1 MSLRKLNLF
10 IFVAAALF
18 AVVSCKDD
26 DDDTP
31 SLPYLQ
37 GLYFDCPDFVSPG
50 QAVTFVPEGVETPEG
65 VEVSYK
71 WKVTPT
77 MSEYKTA
84 DVYVHWFSDTLKTY
98 KVNATASAEGYNSA
112 SYSREVMVVK
122 GGIDGSVTE
131 TGIKASDPKVTVDG
145 IDYYY
150 AKVGD
155 LYWFRNNLAN
165 TASGTPYVN
174 EDVTSD
180 VFGRFYNYNE
190 ALAAC
195 PEGWRLP
202 AEDDWMDLLEA
213 VGSPATKKYS
223 AVEDVASKL
232 FVNASFN
239 SVQILSYWPEVGDIT
254 NSAKVS
260 LLPFG
265 YANLGNRNAE
275 GKYPDASFDGIF
287 EYAVYWTAD
296 KVEDEAGMAY
306 YRYLLGNQPEM
317 YVGKGDV
324 NTFGASVRCVRD
336 AQ

>member
-18 AVVSCKDD
+18 AAVSCKDD

-37 GLYFDCPDFVSPG
+37 GLYFDCPDYVSPG

-65 VEVSYK
+65 VEVSYT

-223 AVEDVASKL
+223 AAEDVASKL

>member
-18 AVVSCKDD
+18 AAVSCKDD
-26 DDDTP
+26 DEGTT
-31 SLPYLQ
+31 LPYLE

-50 QAVTFVPEGVETPEG
+50 QAVTFRPKGVVIPEDA
-65 VEVSYK
+65 EVGYA

-77 MSEYKTA
+77 MSSYDTT

-98 KVNATASAEGYNSA
+98 TVNGSAFAEGYNTV

-122 GGIDGSVTE
+122 GGIDGSVTGA
-131 TGIKASDPKVTVDG
+131 GILPNDPKVTVNG
-145 IDYYY
+145 VDYYY
-150 AKVGD
+150 TKAGS

-165 TASGTPYVN
+165 TAAGTPYVN
-174 EDVTSD
+174 EEVTSD

-190 ALAAC
+190 ALTAC

-202 AEDDWMDLLEA
+202 TEDDWMDLLEA
-213 VGSPATKKYS
+213 VGSPASKKYS
-223 AVEDVASKL
+223 AVENVASKL
-232 FVNASFN
+232 FANASFN
-239 SVQILSYWPEVGDIT
+239 SVQMLSYWPEVGDIT

-265 YANLGNRNAE
+265 YANLGNRNAA

-296 KVEDEAGMAY
+296 KAENEDGMAY
-306 YRYLLGNQPEM
+306 YRYLIGNQPEM
-317 YVGKGDV
+317 LVGKGDV

>member
-18 AVVSCKDD
+18 AAVSCKDD
-26 DDDTP
+26 DEITT
-31 SLPYLQ
+31 LPYLE

-50 QAVTFVPEGVETPEG
+50 QAVTFRPKGVGIPEDA
-65 VEVSYK
+65 EVGYA

-77 MSEYKTA
+77 MSSYDTT

-98 KVNATASAEGYNSA
+98 TVNGSAFAEGYNTV

-122 GGIDGSVTE
+122 GGIDGSVTGA
-131 TGIKASDPKVTVDG
+131 GILPNDPKVTVNG
-145 IDYYY
+145 VDYYY
-150 AKVGD
+150 TKAGS

-165 TASGTPYVN
+165 TDCGTPYVN
-174 EDVTSD
+174 EEVTSD

-190 ALAAC
+190 ALTAC

-202 AEDDWMDLLEA
+202 TEDDWMDLLEA
-213 VGSPATKKYS
+213 VGSPVSNKYS
-223 AVEDVASKL
+223 TVENVASKL

-239 SVQILSYWPEVGDIT
+239 SVQILNYWPEVGDIT

-260 LLPFG
+260 MLPFG
-265 YANLGNRNAE
+265 YADLGNRNEA
-275 GKYPDASFDGIF
+275 GKYPDASFGGIF

-296 KVEDEAGMAY
+296 KVDDEDDMAY
-306 YRYLLGNQPEM
+306 YRYLISTQPEM
-317 YVGKGDV
+317 LVGKGDV

>member
-18 AVVSCKDD
+18 AAVSCKDD
-26 DDDTP
+26 DEGT
-31 SLPYLQ
+31 SLPYLE
-37 GLYFDCPDFVSPG
+37 GLYFDCPDFVNPG
-50 QAVTFVPEGVETPEG
+50 QAVTFRPKGVVIPEDT
-65 VEVSYK
+65 EVRYF

-77 MSEYKTA
+77 MSSYDTT

-98 KVNATASAEGYNSA
+98 TVNGYAFAEGYNNV
-112 SYSREVMVVK
+112 SYSRDVMVIK

-145 IDYYY
+145 VDYYY
-150 AKVGD
+150 AKVGK

-165 TASGTPYVN
+165 TAAGTPYVN
-174 EDVTSD
+174 EEVTSD
-180 VFGRFYNYNE
+180 VFGRFYNYND
-190 ALAAC
+190 ALTAC

-202 AEDDWMDLLEA
+202 TEDDWMDLLEA
-213 VGSPATKKYS
+213 VGSPASKKYS
-223 AVEDVASKL
+223 TVENVASKL
-232 FVNASFN
+232 FANASFN
-239 SVQILSYWPEVGDIT
+239 SVQMLSYWPEVGDIT

-265 YANLGNRNAE
+265 YANLGNRNAA

-296 KVEDEAGMAY
+296 KADDEDGMAY
-306 YRYLLGNQPEM
+306 YRYLIGNQPEM